1 MEEVEMSARDNEAI
15 IAEVR
20 RKLELSDD
28 ELLAELGQ
36 SLGKG
41 ATFTDRLKR
50 GRQVFE
56 NLGHQLRVTICSNA
70 GVIGCYRASKGDAAT
85 LVATIIDA
93 IGGSL
98 HGIAPA
104 TVSVLL
110 LRMGLTNYC
119 GSGWPENLG

>member
-1 MEEVEMSARDNEAI
+1 MSASDNEAT

-20 RKLELSDD
+20 RKLGLSDD

-36 SLGKG
+36 ALGKG
-41 ATFTDRLKR
+41 ATFTDALKR

-56 NLGHQLRVTICSNA
+56 NLSRELRGQICFNA
-70 GVIGCYRASKGDAAT
+70 EVIRCYKASKSDAAT
-85 LVATIIDA
+85 VIATIVDA

-104 TVSVLL
+104 TLSILL
-110 LRMGLTNYC
+110 FRTGLTNYC